1 MYRVRVKNQQSE
13 SVISIQA
20 DIAVKTANQGL
31 GFVSEAAHDTHTANV
46 FSFDGPQI
54 ASNLTLI

>member
-1 MYRVRVKNQQSE
+1 MKNQQSE